1 MGKSRYRLARRGSVW
16 YAYVYENGARRQV
29 STRCTDLKAA
39 ELSLRQLERDF
50 ADPAHAA
57 AQKATLSDALKLLL
71 DRRTEEATVGR
82 RSHET
87 VAFYRRKAGHLTRI
101 FEHLDDGK
109 YAPFLLAGLRAADV
123 DQYISRRR
131 SEAVTPAGFMSAG
144 RSVPRGTD
152 RSSFVI
158 RHSRASSRTRS
169 STHRARNSSSPSG
182 ATSAAIFSPP
192 ASRPASRH
200 VPQMTCAAPTPSG
213 CDWPASPPKSSLQ
226 PWATGTPGW
235 SSASTAACRLRKSA
249 RC

>member
-131 SEAVTPAGFMSAG
+131 SEAVSDHTIAKELVTLRASLKLAKRAGLWLGDIGASPGGLRPGLPAENARTLDRGAREAVGDPAG
-144 RSVPRGTD
+144 PQ
-152 RSSFVI
+152 
-158 RHSRASSRTRS
+158 
-169 STHRARNSSSPSG
+169 SSPG
-182 ATSAAIFSPP
+182 GL
-192 ASRPASRH
+192 H
-200 VPQMTCAAPTPSG
+200 
-213 CDWPASPPKSSLQ
+213 
-226 PWATGTPGW
+226 
-235 SSASTAACRLRKSA
+235 RLDLRVLE
-249 RC
+249 